1 MRVLHIYSKADG
13 LIAQHVKLLA
23 DGMRHSLEEVIAAD
37 SASNLRQLIIEH
49 EPDILHCH
57 GCSLQKLA
65 RAASTAR
72 HRGARVV
79 VTPHGQLEPWVLS
92 QQPVHEKVTNA
103 LLWQKETITSAYAI
117 ITLGKLERSNFMK
130 LGWNKRVEEIHNA
143 VTTNTIKPEQ
153 MCSETFAV
161 YQKVMDSNTLEQ
173 LDETSRKALA
183 TIIKAGIMGDRRWCL
198 SLGSVNNP
206 QQIDWRR
213 LLVYAEHENIRN
225 YVDYGINVLDLPTP
239 AIDTERIAA
248 YFPDTYTR
256 PRPLKE
262 IIGDYQGDE
271 TAYLMKMITK
281 INKQPLLLHLIELTR
296 ELYRDT
302 VNDDL
307 LVSALEEKK
316 LIAYTESLMHVLQEQ
331 TELDEGYMPLAQKNN
346 RLTQSILKQIN
357 NHLKI

>member
-23 DGMRHSLEEVIAAD
+23 DGMRHSLEEVVTAD

-65 RAASTAR
+65 RAARTAR

-117 ITLGKLERSNFMK
+117 ITLGK
-130 LGWNKRVEEIHNA
+130 
-143 VTTNTIKPEQ
+143 
-153 MCSETFAV
+153 
-161 YQKVMDSNTLEQ
+161 SNTLEQ

-307 LVSALEEKK
+307 LRESDACAAGADRTRRGLHAPRAKK
-316 LIAYTESLMHVLQEQ
+316 QPTHAIYSQ
-331 TELDEGYMPLAQKNN
+331 TDQ
-346 RLTQSILKQIN
+346 
-357 NHLKI
+357 